1 MIAFDAGTVAD
12 VRPYE
17 MFRSLTAEA
26 RSSIRGSLF
35 DVLQR
40 TVDDLRIGDTVY
52 HARSPLLATFYPRT
66 RGVNGELA
74 ITPSSLS
81 IVGVGK
87 NFDEAQRAWNGQF
100 HVRFQTLLAKR
111 SWEMTVEEKD
121 EWGHIELLVDVA
133 AYRRETPYVIRQI
146 GVLTRRRPIPNQ
158 IRWEDGRQEG
168 VWLEQMPPEFAGLHE
183 GQRFEAE
190 VVRDAVTGRMIR
202 ATVVRR
208 LSPLRATATD
218 AAVWEALP
226 TTAESKSVAWD
237 EFE

>member
-1 MIAFDAGTVAD
+1 MVALDTGTVAD

-26 RSSIRGSLF
+26 RGGIRGSLF

-40 TVDDLRIGDTVY
+40 TVEEVRIGEAVY
-52 HARSPLLATFYPRT
+52 HTRSPLLATFYPRT

-74 ITPSSLS
+74 MTPCSLQ
-81 IVGVGK
+81 IVGIGK
-87 NFDEAQRAWNGQF
+87 NFDEAQRDWSNQF

-111 SWEMTVEEKD
+111 PWEMTVEEK
-121 EWGHIELLVDVA
+121 EGWGRIELLVDVA

-146 GVLTRRRPIPNQ
+146 GVLSRRRPIPNQ
-158 IRWEDGRQEG
+158 IRWEDGRHER

-202 ATVVRR
+202 AIVVRR
-208 LSPLRATATD
+208 LPALRPTSAD
-218 AAVWEALP
+218 AALWKSVP
-226 TTAESKSVAWD
+226 TTSEAKTVDWD

>member
-1 MIAFDAGTVAD
+1 MIALDTGAVAD

-17 MFRSLTAEA
+17 MFRSLSAEA
-26 RSSIRGSLF
+26 RGSIRGSLF

-40 TVDDLRIGDTVY
+40 TVEDVRIGEAVY

-74 ITPSSLS
+74 MTPCNLQ

-87 NFDEAQRAWNGQF
+87 NFEEAQRDWGNQF

-111 SWEMTVEEKD
+111 PWEMTVEEKE
-121 EWGHIELLVDVA
+121 EWGQIELLVDVA

-146 GVLTRRRPIPNQ
+146 GVLSHRRPIPDQ
-158 IRWEDGRQEG
+158 IRWEDGRQER

-190 VVRDAVTGRMIR
+190 VVRDAVTGHMIR
-202 ATVVRR
+202 AIVVRR
-208 LSPLRATATD
+208 LPALRPTSAD
-218 AAVWEALP
+218 EALWKSVP
-226 TTAESKSVAWD
+226 TTAEAKPVDWD

>member
-1 MIAFDAGTVAD
+1 MILHDASAVAF

-26 RSSIRGSLF
+26 RGSIRGSLF

-40 TVDDLRIGDTVY
+40 TLDDVRVSETVY
-52 HARSPLLATFYPRT
+52 RARSTLLATFYPRT

-74 ITPSSLS
+74 MTPCSLQ
-81 IVGVGK
+81 IVGIGK
-87 NFDEAQRAWNGQF
+87 NFDEAQRDWNSQF

-111 SWEMTVEEKD
+111 PWEMTVEEKD
-121 EWGHIELLVDVA
+121 EWGQIELLVDVA

-146 GVLTRRRPIPNQ
+146 GVLTHRRPIPDQ

-190 VVRDAVTGRMIR
+190 VVRDAVTGRMLRTI
-202 ATVVRR
+202 VVRR
-208 LSPLRATATD
+208 LPALRMKNSD
-218 AAVWEALP
+218 AALFESVP
-226 TTAESKSVAWD
+226 TTAEAKAVDWD